1 MSPPAREGG
10 GAAGPAPPDT
20 PLDTLT
26 RAMADLAPR
35 GVLLGCRVIAAGDG
49 DLLLAEEQ
57 RVIATRHPASR
68 RASGAARH
76 LARGLLAAQ
85 GHPAVSIGRGP
96 HGAPLWPDGVVG
108 SLAHDDT
115 VAVAAIASA
124 ADWRALGIDVEPA
137 EPLPA
142 DLLAL
147 VVSGDDA
154 TGIEDDPLLAG
165 RLVFAAKEAV
175 YKAVHPLD
183 GAVLD
188 YDDIA
193 VDLPARCART
203 TTGHAAALSICTHP
217 KIIVLATVTPV

>member
-137 EPLPA
+137 EPLA
-142 DLLAL
+142 EDLGAL
-147 VVSGDDA
+147 VVTAADTVGSV
-154 TGIEDDPLLAG
+154 DDPLTG

-175 YKAVHPLD
+175 YKAVHTLD

-203 TTGHAAALSICTHP
+203 STGHAAALSICTHP